1 MTEETSDAD
10 LWPPHTYTCPSTNT
24 CTCMWKCLCI
34 QGRYTQRRKYKT
46 IYCNDCSKRSQL
58 ADGFYCSRV
67 KTITIINSSILFT
80 SFHEILLAFKSF
92 KAGLLFPV
100 VTTSMPG
107 PEISSSQC
115 PLTVLK
121 HAYVSFLLT
130 LIQAVSK
137 LILSNK
143 TAHLT
148 DLTLRCW
155 SIAIICTHWFSFI
168 G

>member
-1 MTEETSDAD
+1 MLTSGLHTHIHVQAQTHAHVCENVYAFKAD
-10 LWPPHTYTCPSTNT
+10 THKEGSIRLFTVMIVVSDHN
-24 CTCMWKCLCI
+24 
-34 QGRYTQRRKYKT
+34 
-46 IYCNDCSKRSQL
+46 QL
-58 ADGFYCSRV
+58 AGFYCSRV

-148 DLTLRCW
+148 DLTLRC
-155 SIAIICTHWFSFI
+155 
-168 G
+168 